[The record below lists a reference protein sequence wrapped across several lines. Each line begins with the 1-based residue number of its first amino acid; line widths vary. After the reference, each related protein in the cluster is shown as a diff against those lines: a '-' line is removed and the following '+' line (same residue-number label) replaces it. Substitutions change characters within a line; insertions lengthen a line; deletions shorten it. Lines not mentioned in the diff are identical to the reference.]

1 MKIIKQILLFFL
13 ICVLLFVA
21 AAVAFPFVFKDRIL
35 AAVKEEINKSLIVR
49 VDFEDLNLSLFRRF
63 PDVAVGLS
71 NYSITGTGIFDGIEL
86 AKGELLDVEVDLS
99 SFWNADKPMRVNSI
113 HLKKPSIKVY
123 VLEDGRTNYDI
134 FAPDTIRYD
143 SVTGAPIP
151 KEPTPFEVQLEGYS
165 IEGADIVY
173 QDATYDLF
181 VQCTGLYHRG
191 KGNFTQEIF
200 DLATE
205 TSIDS
210 ILVRYGGIPWLKN
223 ARTALKAN
231 FQVEARTG
239 KYTLKENSARINDM
253 LLNADGY
260 VQLFS
265 NGDIGS
271 DLTFSAPQ
279 NDFKNLLSLIP
290 NAYIDGFDDVR
301 ATGKFEF
308 GASVKGIYNSAK
320 EKYPAFDFRLLVED
334 ATVQYPAMP
343 LAFEKIRA
351 ELDIQNPG
359 GNLDSMTI
367 SVPRFGLVL
376 GGRPFEMKFAL
387 KTPISDPD
395 INAALK
401 GEIHLDEWAKA
412 FPTEGLKGGIIQTD
426 ARIHTR
432 LSYVDRGKYDLVEM
446 AGTALIQHLKYDSPD
461 YPPIYIRT
469 LDVKLSPQNIRVNRF
484 YAKLGESE
492 LEAGGTIQNPL
503 AWFSDSKTMLG
514 DLFLRA
520 SFFDLNEWMP
530 NAETAPT
537 APTTTQISQKAA
549 VAAEAPAPEPVF
561 DRFNFN
567 VDSRFEELVFS
578 DYRLQNVYANGN
590 IKPNRL
596 EIDQAGMR
604 IGESDLSASGVV
616 LHMFDYLFNHGSLG
630 GDVKIQSRFLNLNQ
644 FMGESPSDATPQK
657 VPSSNSTPAF
667 APIPIP
673 ANIQMDIEAK
683 IGRLL
688 YTNYE
693 LNQLQGTI
701 SIEDQT
707 MVIEDA
713 TAGFLGGKI
722 GLSGAYDTRNPDKPG
737 FNFKYDMRGMS
748 FQGLFKALDTYK
760 MMSPLAGFIDG
771 NFNTSLIM
779 EGTLGKDLMPD
790 LNSLSA
796 RGFLETLNGVI
807 SGFEPFNELGNLL
820 DVDYLKDNIRIT
832 NTKNWFEVKNG
843 IVELKEFDLDY
854 KEISMKI
861 SGTHSL
867 SQDMNYKIKARMPRK
882 LLEKNAAGA
891 AASKGYEL
899 LRKEA
904 SRFGLNLQKNEFVNV
919 MIQISG
925 SVKKPK
931 ITLNL
936 LGGDGETPVDA
947 SVEATL
953 KNEAEKAKAEIKK
966 EVSAKVEESKEL
978 VRETTEKAV
987 DSIKTVAGQ
996 KLEEAEQKAKEAAK
1010 AKLEETIG
1018 SQVDSASLKK
1028 AQELIDKNKEAER
1041 IKKELEKFNPLK
1053 KKKEGG
1059 G

>member
-1 MKIIKQILLFFL
+1 MKIVKQIFLFFL
-13 ICVLLFVA
+13 ICVVLFIA
-21 AAVAFPFVFKDRIL
+21 AAVAFPFVFKERIL
-35 AAVKEEINKSLIVR
+35 AAVKEEINKSLIVK

-63 PDVAVGLS
+63 PDVAVGLT
-71 NYSITGTGIFDGIEL
+71 NYSITGTDVFEGIEL

-99 SFWNADKPMRVNSI
+99 SFWDTEKPMRVNSI
-113 HLKKPSIKVY
+113 HLRQPTIKVY

-143 SVTGAPIP
+143 SVTGAPIQE
-151 KEPTPFEVQLEGYS
+151 EPTPFEVQLEGYS

-173 QDATYDLF
+173 QDATYGLF
-181 VQCTGLYHRG
+181 VHSIGLDHRG
-191 KGNFTQEIF
+191 SGNFTQDIF
-200 DLATE
+200 DLTTE

-210 ILVRYGGIPWLKN
+210 LLVRYGGIPWLKN
-223 ARTALKAN
+223 AQVALKAN
-231 FQVEARTG
+231 FQVEAQIG
-239 KYTLKENSARINDM
+239 KYTLQENSARINDM
-253 LLNADGY
+253 LLNADGF
-260 VQLFS
+260 VQLYD
-265 NGDIGS
+265 NDDIGM
-271 DLTFSAPQ
+271 DLIFSAPQ
-279 NDFKNLLSLIP
+279 NDFKNLLSLLP
-290 NAYIDGFDDVR
+290 NAYIEGFEDVK
-301 ATGKFEF
+301 ADGKFEF
-308 GASVKGIYNSAK
+308 GASAKGIYNGEK
-320 EKYPAFDFRLLVED
+320 EIYPAFDFRLLVED
-334 ATVQYPAMP
+334 AGVQYPAMP
-343 LAFEKIRA
+343 LAFEQIQA
-351 ELDIQNPG
+351 ELDVQNPG

-367 SVPRFGLVL
+367 KIPKLGMVL

-395 INAALK
+395 IDASLK
-401 GEIHLDEWAKA
+401 GEIHLEEWAKA
-412 FPTEGLKGGIIQTD
+412 FPTEGLNGGIIKTD
-426 ARIHTR
+426 ARVHTR
-432 LSYVDRGKYDLVEM
+432 LSHVEKGKYDLVEM
-446 AGTALIQHLKYDSPD
+446 DGTALIQDLKYKSPD
-461 YPPIYIRT
+461 YPPIHIRS
-469 LDVKLSPQNIRVNRF
+469 LDVKLSPQNMRVNRF
-484 YAKLGESE
+484 FAKLGKSE
-492 LEAGGTIQNPL
+492 LEAGGTIHNPL
-503 AWFSDSKTMLG
+503 AWFSDTKTMHG
-514 DLFLRA
+514 DLFLR
-520 SFFDLNEWMP
+520 STFFNLNEWMP
-530 NAETAPT
+530 EAANTEPT
-537 APTTTQISQKAA
+537 LPTTDQIAQKASSA
-549 VAAEAPAPEPVF
+549 TTGPVEDEIF

-567 VDSRFEELVFS
+567 VDGQFQELIFTE
-578 DYRLQNVYANGN
+578 YRLQNAFAKGN

-596 EIDQAGMR
+596 EIDEAAMR

-616 LHMFDYLFNHGSLG
+616 LNMFDYLFDYGTLG
-630 GDVKIQSRFLNLNQ
+630 GDLKIQSKYLNLNQ
-644 FMGESPSDATPQK
+644 FMGETPSDTPKK
-657 VPSSNSTPAF
+657 VPSSNAAPEF
-667 APIPIP
+667 APIPVP
-673 ANIQMDIEAK
+673 ANIKMDIEAK
-683 IGRLL
+683 IGRLV
-688 YTNYE
+688 YTTYE
-693 LNQLQGTI
+693 LNQLQGLL
-701 SIEDQT
+701 SIEDET

-713 TAGFLGGKI
+713 TAGFLGGKV
-722 GLSGAYDTRNPDKPG
+722 GLSGAYDTRNPDKPS

-748 FQGLFKALDTYK
+748 FQRLFKALDTYK
-760 MMSPLAGFIDG
+760 MISPLAGFIDG

-807 SGFEPFNELGNLL
+807 SGFEPFKELGNLL

-867 SQDMNYKIKARMPRK
+867 SQEMNYKIKARMPRK
-882 LLEKNAAGA
+882 LLEKNTAGA
-891 AASKGYEL
+891 AASKGYDL

-931 ITLNL
+931 IALNL

-947 SVEATL
+947 AVEATL
-953 KNEAEKAKAEIKK
+953 KNEAEKAKAELKK
-966 EVSAKVEESKEL
+966 EVTTKVEEGKEV

-987 DSIKTVAGQ
+987 DSLKTAAGQ

-1018 SQVDSASLKK
+1018 TQVDSAALKK